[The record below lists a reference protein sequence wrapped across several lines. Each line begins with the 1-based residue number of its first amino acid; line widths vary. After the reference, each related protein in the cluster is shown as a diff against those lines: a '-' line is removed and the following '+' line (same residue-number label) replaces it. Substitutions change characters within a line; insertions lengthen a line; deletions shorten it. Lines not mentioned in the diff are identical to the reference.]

1 MIKLSNKP
9 TIYVN
14 LLQFK
19 YSVMYKL
26 AINGFGRIGRNIVRA
41 LYERPEL
48 QEKIQI
54 VGINDLGN
62 VDINAHLLQFDTVH
76 GRFNQQVEV
85 GEDSLTINGDKIQ
98 WFCERDPANIPW
110 GDLGVDLV
118 CECTGVFTSR
128 DKAALHLAGGAK
140 KVLISAPG
148 SNVDATVVYGIN
160 DSVLT
165 QSHDIVSNAS
175 CTTNCLAP
183 MVKPL
188 HDALG
193 IESGYMTTVHAYTND
208 QQLSDVYHSDVYRAR
223 SATQSMIPTKTGAA
237 AAIGDVMPELK
248 GRLDGLAVRVPTI
261 NVSLIDL
268 TFNAGRETS
277 IKEVNELIKQA
288 ADGNLSSVLSY
299 CDKPLVSADYN
310 HIPYS
315 SNFDSLQTRVN
326 GSLVKVMAWYD
337 NEWGFSNRM
346 LDNSIALLE
355 VSA

>member
-1 MIKLSNKP
+1 
-9 TIYVN
+9 
-14 LLQFK
+14 
-19 YSVMYKL
+19 MYKI

-48 QEKIQI
+48 QGKIRI
-54 VGINDLGN
+54 IAINDLGN
-62 VDINAHLLQFDTVH
+62 LEINAHLLQFDTAH

-98 WFCERDPANIPW
+98 WFSERDPDKIPW
-110 GDLGVDLV
+110 GSLGVDLV

-148 SNVDATVVYGIN
+148 ANVDATIVYGIN
-160 DSVLT
+160 DSILT

-188 HDALG
+188 HDAMEIL
-193 IESGYMTTVHAYTND
+193 SGYMTTVHAYTND

-223 SATQSMIPTKTGAA
+223 SATHSMIPTKTGAA
-237 AAIGDVMPELK
+237 VAIGDVLPELK

-261 NVSLIDL
+261 NVSLVDL

-277 IKEVNELIKQA
+277 VEEVNYLLKQA
-288 ADGNLSSVLSY
+288 AEGDLSQVLSY
-299 CDKPLVSADYN
+299 CDKPLVSVDYN

-315 SNFDSLQTRVN
+315 CNFDSLQTRVN
-326 GSLVKVMAWYD
+326 GSLVKVMGWYD

-346 LDNSIALLE
+346 LDNSIALLGADAL
-355 VSA
+355 SDAA